1 MACSCNAHHLC
12 KKDLISLDNNNRKG
26 NFLLED
32 KYFEKDKQLPIDN
45 LCDMKNIDDENAS
58 AADFPTSSNHG
69 MKRIFQL
76 AVVMYGMVFCGMVYG
91 YTSPAFPSLIE
102 ESKGSYLIKIIYRQ
116 LLILILDFHL
126 INFNFISFQRQ

>member
-102 ESKGSYLIKIIYRQ
+102 KSKGSYLIAIIHRLHQ
-116 LLILILDFHL
+116 LYLLLVFT
-126 INFNFISFQRQ
+126 